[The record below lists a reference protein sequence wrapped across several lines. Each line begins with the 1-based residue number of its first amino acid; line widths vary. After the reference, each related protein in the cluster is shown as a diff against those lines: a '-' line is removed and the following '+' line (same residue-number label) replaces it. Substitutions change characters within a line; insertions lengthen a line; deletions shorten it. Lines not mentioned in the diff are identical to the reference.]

1 MYTDGACSPNPGR
14 GGWGAVLLF
23 PAKGARKELSGA
35 ESNTTNNRMELMAAI
50 AGLSALKRRCQ
61 VDLFTDSTYV
71 RNAFEKGWLTRWQQN
86 GWRTRDKKPVKND
99 DLWRALFELTEK
111 HDVTWHWVRGHS
123 GDVEN
128 DRADALAV
136 AARLRM

>member
-23 PAKGARKELSGA
+23 PAKDARKELSGA